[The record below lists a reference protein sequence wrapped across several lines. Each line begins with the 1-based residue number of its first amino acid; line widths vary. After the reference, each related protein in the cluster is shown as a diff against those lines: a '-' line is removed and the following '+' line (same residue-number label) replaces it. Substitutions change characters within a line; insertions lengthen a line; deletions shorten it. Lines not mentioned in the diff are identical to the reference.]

1 MGWAPVRIAGSR
13 VLAKEER
20 LLLLPH
26 HGEVRAVTTND
37 LTSRNLVVP
46 FFCGASRVSPDKAAT
61 CSKRQCQGLSLELRA
76 SAVKDLMYTYIN
88 RYRDR
93 DIAIVK

>member
-1 MGWAPVRIAGSR
+1 MLVGWAPVCIAGSR

-20 LLLLPH
+20 ILLLPH

-46 FFCGASRVSPDKAAT
+46 FLVVLLVFLQTRQPLAANG
-61 CSKRQCQGLSLELRA
+61 SVRA
-76 SAVKDLMYTYIN
+76 SPWNCVP
-88 RYRDR
+88 
-93 DIAIVK
+93 VQ